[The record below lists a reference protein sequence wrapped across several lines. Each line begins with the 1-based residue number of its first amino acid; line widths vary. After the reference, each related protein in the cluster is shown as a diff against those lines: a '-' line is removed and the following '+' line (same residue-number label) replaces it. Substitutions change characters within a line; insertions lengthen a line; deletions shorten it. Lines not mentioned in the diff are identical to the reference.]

1 MTTVMHILA
10 ILALIYVAG
19 VSLGVVIIFA
29 VQIGLE
35 HGRRQDYENKINK
48 P

>member
-1 MTTVMHILA
+1 MSTVMHILA

-35 HGRRQDYENKINK
+35 HGRRARDEDKTDK

>member
-10 ILALIYVAG
+10 ILALVYVGG

-29 VQIGLE
+29 VMIGLDN
-35 HGRRQDYENKINK
+35 GRRSKDENKTNK

>member
-1 MTTVMHILA
+1 MSTLMHILA

-19 VSLGVVIIFA
+19 VSLGVIIIFT
-29 VQIGLE
+29 VQIGLD
-35 HGRRQDYENKINK
+35 HWRRKDEDKTDK

>member
-19 VSLGVVIIFA
+19 VSLGVIIIFT
-29 VQIGLE
+29 VQIGLD
-35 HGRRQDYENKINK
+35 HWRQKDEDKTDK

>member
-35 HGRRQDYENKINK
+35 HGRRLKDENETNK

>member
-19 VSLGVVIIFA
+19 VSLGIVIIFA
-29 VQIGLE
+29 VQISLE
-35 HGRRQDYENKINK
+35 HGRRLKDENKTNK

>member
-1 MTTVMHILA
+1 MSTVMHILA
-10 ILALIYVAG
+10 ILALIYVGG

-35 HGRRQDYENKINK
+35 HGRRARDEKQTDK

>member
-1 MTTVMHILA
+1 MHILA

-19 VSLGVVIIFA
+19 VSLGVIFIFTI
-29 VQIGLE
+29 QMSMD
-35 HGRRQDYENKINK
+35 HWRRKDEDKTDK